1 MSKSNREAIAM
12 VVGLSLAAIL
22 MIWLASGRTACV
34 KVGNEAIFVNDLI
47 PTKTGIVYT
56 HNGIRHNS
64 DNTTYV
70 YADNPESCA
79 EIFPKVI
86 NE

>member
-12 VVGLSLAAIL
+12 VFGLALAAIL
-22 MIWLASGRTACV
+22 MIWLASGRSACV
-34 KVGNEAIFVNDLI
+34 KIDNEVIFVNGLI

-56 HNGIRHNS
+56 YNDIRYNS

-79 EIFPKVI
+79 EIFPQ
-86 NE
+86 E